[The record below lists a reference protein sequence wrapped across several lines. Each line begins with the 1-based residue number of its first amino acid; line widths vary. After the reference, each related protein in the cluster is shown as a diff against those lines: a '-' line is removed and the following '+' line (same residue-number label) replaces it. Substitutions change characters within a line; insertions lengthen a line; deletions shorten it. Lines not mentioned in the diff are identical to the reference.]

1 MNKLKTRICSN
12 CCCVRSTDKLNAR
25 KALERKEQYKQV
37 TTIVIM
43 IIIIVITYNNNTSC
57 RCGPT

>member
-1 MNKLKTRICSN
+1 MNKLKSRICSN

-37 TTIVIM
+37 T
-43 IIIIVITYNNNTSC
+43 IIIITRIIIIITDNNNASC

>member
-12 CCCVRSTDKLNAR
+12 SYCCVRSTDKLNAR

-37 TTIVIM
+37 TTI
-43 IIIIVITYNNNTSC
+43 IIIIIIITTDNNN
-57 RCGPT
+57 

>member
-12 CCCVRSTDKLNAR
+12 SCCCVRSTDKLNAR

-37 TTIVIM
+37 TIV
-43 IIIIVITYNNNTSC
+43 IIIIIIIITDNNNTSC